1 VKGPDVTSRLRAYR
15 HLSRLVA
22 PRRYVAKILLLV
34 FVATH
39 VPLLALV
46 AYLVLGSDARGGQ
59 GWGTLGV
66 AVAGT
71 LLGTALV
78 LAGLWVLL
86 APVAGA
92 TAALTAYRVHGV
104 RPTLP
109 TDLTDQGGQLLAEVQ
124 HTLLELDAALVHL
137 EDLATHD
144 RVTGLLNRGAGE
156 QRLEEALTHVR
167 ASGGRL
173 ALLAFDADGL
183 KGVNDRWGHA
193 AGDRSLRQLATM
205 IAQHVGPAGWVARW
219 GGDEF
224 VAVLPEHE
232 GNGTPEA
239 ILKRIGA
246 DLAADPLCLPSG
258 ARVRLG
264 VSGGVAW
271 AGEEDDTAALVARA
285 DAALYRAKR
294 AGAAARG
301 RVAVD
306 AWHAQQPT
314 IPADEVLHRDGGA
327 VAPAPVEHGR
337 VGVRIHSPV

>member
-1 VKGPDVTSRLRAYR
+1 MKGPDVTSRLRAYR
-15 HLSRLVA
+15 YLARLLP
-22 PRRYVAKILLLV
+22 PRRYIAKILLLT
-34 FVATH
+34 FVATQ
-39 VPLLALV
+39 VPLLTLV
-46 AYLVLGSDARGGQ
+46 AYLVLGSDPGGGQ
-59 GWGTLGV
+59 GWGLLAGV
-66 AVAGT
+66 IAGT
-71 LLGTALV
+71 LLSTVLV

-92 TAALTAYRVHGV
+92 TAALTAYRLHGI

-109 TDLTDQGGQLLAEVQ
+109 TDLPDQGGQLLAEVQ

-156 QRLEEALTHVR
+156 QRLEEALVHVR
-167 ASGGRL
+167 AGGERL
-173 ALLAFDADGL
+173 ALLALDADGL
-183 KGVNDRWGHA
+183 KSVNDRWGHA
-193 AGDRSLRQLATM
+193 AGDRSLRQLAIM

-224 VAVLPEHE
+224 VVALSNVANVRAPEMIRE
-232 GNGTPEA
+232 Q
-239 ILKRIGA
+239 
-246 DLAADPLCLPSG
+246 LAADCATQPVRLPSG
-258 ARVRLG
+258 EQVYLS

-271 AGEEDDTAALVARA
+271 AMAEDDAATLVARA

-294 AGAAARG
+294 AGAAARD
-301 RVAVD
+301 RVTVD

-327 VAPAPVEHGR
+327 PAPARGEHVR
-337 VGVRIHSPV
+337 VGFPIHSPL